1 MEKNKD
7 IFKNKDRTPQ
17 EIIFREA
24 PLGEQTDV
32 DLKKADIIYNGIEAT
47 NKKEL
52 LDLRKEGE
60 KEKLKKIKIEWE
72 LPEGFRKTLAKASK
86 QPPESP
92 KIYKECDY
100 IRLPKKEV
108 KKDFPELFK
117 TKKPKVEESKR
128 WHFEIAKREIKK
140 RIKNQVSEL
149 QEVQHSL
156 GSRRLR
162 PFWEYKFN
170 VNEKKLMGVG
180 DLHYRALGC
189 DVKYF
194 EGTID
199 YIKKTNTAIILTGD
213 MMENATRYSVGAG
226 VYEQYIPPMEQLYD
240 VCEMLS
246 PIKKQ
251 ILAVISGNHE
261 YRTLKE
267 SGFNPAQIMA
277 DKLGAP
283 YCGFETFLRL
293 WAKKQKYIVYAT
305 HGSTG
310 ARFAW
315 TKMKALDDLMR
326 YINADV
332 IMMAHTHD
340 TLIKKTTTKGLV
352 DRKKFG
358 ILTGSFLRDEPHS
371 YGVMKCY
378 PPAEVGVVKV
388 KLFGN
393 RWDIHCSK

>member
-1 MEKNKD
+1 MTERH
-7 IFKNKDRTPQ
+7 ISTPQ
-17 EIIFREA
+17 EKILNRTPEYIIFRE
-24 PLGEQTDV
+24 PE
-32 DLKKADIIYNGIEAT
+32 IENSIA
-47 NKKEL
+47 NVKKEFEEKKETLTPEARL
-52 LDLRKEGE
+52 LITKGLEIKESENIHEVSNQG
-60 KEKLKKIKIEWE
+60 W
-72 LPEGFRKTLAKASK
+72 RYS
-86 QPPESP
+86 
-92 KIYKECDY
+92 
-100 IRLPKKEV
+100 PKKEPNI
-108 KKDFPELFK
+108 K
-117 TKKPKVEESKR
+117 ESKT
-128 WHFEIAKREIKK
+128 WNLEIARREIKK
-140 RIKNQVSEL
+140 RVKNQVGEL
-149 QEVQHSL
+149 QEIQSQI
-156 GSRRLR
+156 GDRRIR

-180 DLHYRALGC
+180 DLHYKTLGS

-199 YIKKTNTAIILTGD
+199 YIKKTNTAIILMGD
-213 MMENATRYSVGAG
+213 MLENATRYSIGAG

-251 ILAVISGNHE
+251 ILAVICGNHE
-261 YRTLKE
+261 YRTFKE

-277 DKLGAP
+277 DKLSAP
-283 YCGFETFLRL
+283 YCGFETFLRI
-293 WAKKQKYIVYAT
+293 WAKKQKYIIYGT
-305 HGSTG
+305 HGATG

-332 IMMAHTHD
+332 IMYGHTHD
-340 TLIKKTTTKGLV
+340 TLIKKTTTKGLI
-352 DRKKFG
+352 DKKKFG

-371 YGVMKCY
+371 YAVMKCY

-388 KLFGN
+388 KLFGD